1 MGGIFLRL
9 VDFDESSINKY
20 NATLKDA
27 INILL
32 SFIIL
37 PLIPKEGVILSNI
50 IVLHIQDETK
60 QTLF

>member
-1 MGGIFLRL
+1 
-9 VDFDESSINKY
+9 
-20 NATLKDA
+20 
-27 INILL
+27 LL